1 MRTLAVISRKGGVG
15 KTTLSVNLAVA
26 AWRAGLRTVLAD
38 VDPQRSAAQWG
49 KARAEPGPAVVATTE
64 GKLFPVW
71 TAAENAGCELMVL
84 DTPAGDHDDMLQAF
98 RMADLCLLVCRPNR
112 FDLDAVQSSIELV
125 HQLGKPSL
133 VVLNQAP
140 WRRLGQEPEQVSA
153 AARELRAS
161 GAPLSDIGLRYR
173 AAFPASAARGL
184 AAQEI
189 DPSSSAAREVEG
201 VWAQVW
207 SMLQG
212 VRGAPSAG
220 FLAAGAAIGQDFDFS
235 ARI

>member
-15 KTTLSVNLAVA
+15 KTTLSVNLAVS

-49 KARAEPGPAVVATTE
+49 KARAEPGPAVIATTE
-64 GKLFPVW
+64 GKLFPIW

-84 DTPAGDHDDMLQAF
+84 DTPAGDHHEMLQAF
-98 RMADLCLLVCRPNR
+98 RLADLCLLVCRPNR
-112 FDLDAVQSSIELV
+112 FDLDALQSSIELV
-125 HQLGKPSL
+125 RQLSKPSL

-140 WRRLGQEPEQVSA
+140 FRRLGQEPESVSSA
-153 AARELRAS
+153 AQELRDS
-161 GAPLSDIGLRYR
+161 GAPLADMGLRYR

-184 AAQEI
+184 TAQEI
-189 DPSSSAAREVEG
+189 DPSSPAAREVEG
-201 VWAQVW
+201 VWTQVW
-207 SMLQG
+207 SMLQDA
-212 VRGAPSAG
+212 RRASPPG
-220 FLAAGAAIGQDFDFS
+220 FLAAGPAISRDFELS

>member
-15 KTTLSVNLAVA
+15 KTTLSVNMAVS
-26 AWRAGLRTVLAD
+26 AWRAGLKTVLAD
-38 VDPQRSAAQWG
+38 VDPQRSAAHWG
-49 KARAEPGPAVVATTE
+49 KARPEPGPAVVATTE
-64 GKLFPVW
+64 GKLFPIW
-71 TAAENAGCELMVL
+71 SAAENAGCELMVL

-98 RMADLCLLVCRPNR
+98 RLADLCLLVCRPNR
-112 FDLDAVQSSIELV
+112 FDLDAVQSSIETV
-125 HQLGKPSL
+125 RQLNKPSL

-161 GAPLSDIGLRYR
+161 GAPLAEIGLRYR
-173 AAFPASAARGL
+173 AIFPTSAAQGL

-201 VWAQVW
+201 VWTQVW

-212 VRGAPSAG
+212 VRNAQPRG
-220 FLAAGAAIGQDFDFS
+220 FLAAGPAIGQQIELS
-235 ARI
+235 ARL

>member
-15 KTTLSVNLAVA
+15 KTTLSVNLAVCA
-26 AWRAGLRTVLAD
+26 SRAGLRTVLAD
-38 VDPQRSAAQWG
+38 IDPQRSAAHWG
-49 KARAEPGPAVVATTE
+49 KTRAEPGPAVIATTE

-98 RMADLCLLVCRPNR
+98 RLADLCLLVCRPNR
-112 FDLDAVQSSIELV
+112 FDLDALQSSIEMV
-125 HQLGKPSL
+125 RQLGKPHL

-140 WRRLGQEPEQVSA
+140 SRRLGQEPEAVSA
-153 AARELRAS
+153 AVEELRAS
-161 GAPLSDIGLRYR
+161 DAPLAAMGLRYR
-173 AAFPASAARGL
+173 AVFPASAARGL
-184 AAQEI
+184 TAQEV
-189 DPSSSAAREVEG
+189 DASSPAAREVEG

-207 SMLQG
+207 ELLQG
-212 VRGAPSAG
+212 AARASPRG
-220 FLAAGAAIGQDFDFS
+220 FLAAGPAIGRDFELT